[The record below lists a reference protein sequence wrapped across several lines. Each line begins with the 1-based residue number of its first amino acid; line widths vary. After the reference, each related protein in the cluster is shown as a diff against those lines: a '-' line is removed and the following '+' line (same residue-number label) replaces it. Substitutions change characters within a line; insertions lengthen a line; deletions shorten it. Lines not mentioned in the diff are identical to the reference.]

1 MISMLA
7 FLSIFDRRRTKVSSL
22 AIVCPSRSVVA
33 YINGTHIDRPQG
45 CAQITGA
52 RTNQRGLHRSWPRAQ
67 SIAAHTSQECAQV
80 TGARTDYHD
89 CVCFAS
95 ASALHDCSRVLYINQ
110 LCLPALLCICCFITA
125 CITPLR
131 ASQPMFVLC
140 IRLLHTRCFASAC
153 ITPTVTHLLLVF
165 TSVALHLL
173 LLRRQLEQQ
182 QIGFTQPSKPPTPSM
197 P

>member
-1 MISMLA
+1 MIDYRHPTPALQSLYVLLDMISMSA

-22 AIVCPSRSVVA
+22 AVVCPSRSVVA

-52 RTNQRGLHRSWPRAQ
+52 RTNQRGPHRSWPRAQ

-95 ASALHDCSRVLYINQ
+95 ASALHDCSRVLYIKQ
-110 LCLPALLCICCFITA
+110 LRLPALLRICCFITA
-125 CITPLR
+125 CITPLL
-131 ASQPMFVLC
+131 ASQ
-140 IRLLHTRCFASAC
+140 
-153 ITPTVTHLLLVF
+153 
-165 TSVALHLL
+165 
-173 LLRRQLEQQ
+173 
-182 QIGFTQPSKPPTPSM
+182 
-197 P
+197 